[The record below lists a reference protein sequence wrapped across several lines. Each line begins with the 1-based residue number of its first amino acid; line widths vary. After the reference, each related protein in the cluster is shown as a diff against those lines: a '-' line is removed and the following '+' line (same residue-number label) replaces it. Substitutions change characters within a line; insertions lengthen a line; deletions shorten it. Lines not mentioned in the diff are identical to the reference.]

1 MLITLM
7 FFIRTADGEKIFK
20 QKHHQLWT
28 VQELCSLLKSII
40 DQGYNVDGNC
50 NENVPPFTPGFS

>member
-1 MLITLM
+1 M